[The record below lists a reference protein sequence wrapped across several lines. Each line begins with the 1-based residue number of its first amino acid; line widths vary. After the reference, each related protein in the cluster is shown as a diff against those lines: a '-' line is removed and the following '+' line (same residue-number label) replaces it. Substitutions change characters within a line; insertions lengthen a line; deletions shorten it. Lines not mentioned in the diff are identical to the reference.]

1 MSADSIAAGLQL
13 VARTFENLHGRCRMT
28 STRFSV
34 INLAVVCVA
43 FLSAVHQTSALSYEV
58 CESYGAEWITDSP
71 RLTGKY
77 PYYSLLFFCNGDLML
92 QPA

>member
-1 MSADSIAAGLQL
+1 
-13 VARTFENLHGRCRMT
+13 MT

-34 INLAVVCVA
+34 ISLAVVCVA

-92 QPA
+92 QPAYNMTYERQPCHKLDCIYVFVV